1 MRALLEIKLAVRNV
15 IIVLVHAAYQ
25 IFLDN
30 VRPHNMF
37 LDKDELTEI
46 ENLLWDLS
54 ESKVPWEM
62 EDKINRIQEVYN
74 IMLLMDP
81 ELKVYT
87 LVGQVREII
96 TSIQRMVSLI
106 KEK

>member
-30 VRPHNMF
+30 NRQLNVF
-37 LDKDELTEI
+37 LDQQELSEI
-46 ENLLWDLS
+46 EGLLWDLS
-54 ESKVPWEM
+54 DSKVPWMM
-62 EDKINRIQEVYN
+62 EDKINRIQEIYN
-74 IMLLMDP
+74 IMLLRDP
-81 ELKVYT
+81 DNKVFT
-87 LVGQVREII
+87 IVGQVREII
-96 TSIQRMVSLI
+96 TAIQQMVTLI